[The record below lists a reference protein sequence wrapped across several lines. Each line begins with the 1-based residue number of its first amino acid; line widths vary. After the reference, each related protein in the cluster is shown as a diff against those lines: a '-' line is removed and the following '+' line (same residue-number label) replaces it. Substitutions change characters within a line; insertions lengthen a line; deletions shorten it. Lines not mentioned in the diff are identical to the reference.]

1 MNDFGFVGPFAEE
14 LAAHITLKRAV
25 GYRYRTDEGKLRSFD
40 SFTAEHYPNT
50 TNLTREIVLAW
61 CAKTAWET
69 DANRSARASVLR
81 QLQFICIRSEKKHLF
96 FRKAFILPVSNT
108 PRTSTQTMNCTVFL
122 SRPIIVMQ

>member
-81 QLQFICIRSEKKHLF
+81 QFAIYLHQIGKEAFVLPKSFYPSGKQYTPHIYTDDELYRF
-96 FRKAFILPVSNT
+96 F
-108 PRTSTQTMNCTVFL
+108 
-122 SRPIIVMQ
+122 